1 MIIKKLSIILFS
13 LFITSCGFKVA
24 NYNYDYNF
32 AEISVTGDNKIGYR
46 IKNKLL
52 ADTKKENSNRVLIKI
67 NLNKIKSIKEK
78 NISNEVTKYEIKINT
93 NVEYEILSKN
103 IKNKFDISKKGDY
116 LVMSKHSDTLSNEK
130 NLINL
135 LSTTISEEILSM
147 LASNINDL

>member
-13 LFITSCGFKVA
+13 LFLTSCGFKVA

-32 AEISVTGDNKIGYR
+32 TEISITGDDKIGYR

-103 IKNKFDISKKGDY
+103 IKSKFDISKKGDY
-116 LVMSKHSDTLSNEK
+116 LVMSKHSDTLNNEK